1 MGVRLNGAA
10 HREELRWLGLTLGG
24 LALAIAFEH
33 FVIHREVIQ
42 PVMQTSGQVP
52 PWMWGAL
59 FLPEM
64 AVCVVAGWR
73 IRSLTWLAVYGAAG
87 GFLRE
92 AVFHAFA
99 LSPQDG
105 HAEAALSPG
114 ISFGRGALLVG
125 IVYFLIL
132 GLASM
137 TSREPGPVPNR

>member
-1 MGVRLNGAA
+1 MGVRLDSAA
-10 HREELRWLGLTLGG
+10 HRVELRGLVLTLSG

-33 FVIHREVIQ
+33 FVIYREVIL
-42 PVMQTSGQVP
+42 PAMRASSVVP

-73 IRSLTWLAVYGAAG
+73 IRSLTWLAVYAAACGILREVIFYALGLPVAGHSGAA
-87 GFLRE
+87 
-92 AVFHAFA
+92 FA
-99 LSPQDG
+99 
-105 HAEAALSPG
+105 AEVPFS
-114 ISFGRGALLVG
+114 RGALLVG

-137 TSREPGPVPNR
+137 TAREPGPVPNR